1 MQVSLQQ
8 GAKICDHGA
17 LGYSVAR
24 CTHTRKHYPFRGR
37 KQFKPSWFKLFPL
50 RFSRIFSQLPANG
63 SSRNNCSIEKL
74 INFADGVIFNRLIC
88 TTLRFFHLLQEAF
101 FRSTTK
107 FSLPISKSFH
117 KNVQENSVKRNSA
130 FWQDYQVYSYV
141 RFNFSKLHL
150 NLGRYQVTLDL
161 F

>member
-1 MQVSLQQ
+1 MLSKARKFVIMVLLDTVLRAVPILVNTIRFGAANSLNPP
-8 GAKICDHGA
+8 GSNLFA
-17 LGYSVAR
+17 LS
-24 CTHTRKHYPFRGR
+24 F
-37 KQFKPSWFKLFPL
+37 L
-50 RFSRIFSQLPANG
+50 RIFSQLPANG

-117 KNVQENSVKRNSA
+117 KNV
-130 FWQDYQVYSYV
+130 
-141 RFNFSKLHL
+141 
-150 NLGRYQVTLDL
+150 
-161 F
+161 